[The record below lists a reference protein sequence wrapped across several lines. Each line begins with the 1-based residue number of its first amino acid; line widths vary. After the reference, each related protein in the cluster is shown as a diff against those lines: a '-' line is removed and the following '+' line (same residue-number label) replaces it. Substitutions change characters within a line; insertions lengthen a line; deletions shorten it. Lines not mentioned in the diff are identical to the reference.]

1 MTTLIFKGTIAS
13 KEIICY
19 TSFVWLITEL
29 VNIGGLIMSQSV
41 VIKSNRYGIHLV
53 LDKDVDFETILKEI
67 VDKFKDTEK
76 FFKAAKLAIS
86 FEGRELTTKQEQEI
100 IDTITNNTSIKIFC
114 IIDNDPTREE
124 YIRQQ
129 IEHYQ
134 ATYEQPA
141 IEDTAIN
148 NGGIQF
154 YHGTL
159 RSGQS
164 VQSDTSIVVIGDVNP
179 GAAVSSYGN
188 IVVLGSVKGNIY
200 AGIGGDDK
208 AFIFALDMDPIQIR
222 IGSIIAKSPDKTF
235 GGTRRRRKTK
245 VAAVNPQI
253 AYAKGEM
260 ICIEPLTK
268 ESLTNI

>member
-1 MTTLIFKGTIAS
+1 
-13 KEIICY
+13 
-19 TSFVWLITEL
+19 
-29 VNIGGLIMSQSV
+29 MSQSV
-41 VIKSNRYGIHLV
+41 VIKSNKYGIHLV
-53 LDKDVDFETILKEI
+53 LDKDVDFDIILKEV

-86 FEGRELTTKQEQEI
+86 FEGRELTTQQEQDI
-100 IDTITNNTSIKIFC
+100 IDAITKNTSIKIFC
-114 IIDNDPTREE
+114 IVDNDPAHEE
-124 YIRQQ
+124 YIKQQ

-134 ATYEQPA
+134 SVYEQPQPVV
-141 IEDTAIN
+141 D

-164 VQSDTSIVVIGDVNP
+164 VQSETGIVIIGDVNP
-179 GAAVSSYGN
+179 GASVSSYGN
-188 IVVLGSVKGNIY
+188 IVVLGSVKGNVY

-222 IGSIIAKSPDKTF
+222 IGSVIAKSPDKTF
-235 GGTRRRRKTK
+235 IGTRRRRKTK

-253 AYAKGEM
+253 AYANGEV